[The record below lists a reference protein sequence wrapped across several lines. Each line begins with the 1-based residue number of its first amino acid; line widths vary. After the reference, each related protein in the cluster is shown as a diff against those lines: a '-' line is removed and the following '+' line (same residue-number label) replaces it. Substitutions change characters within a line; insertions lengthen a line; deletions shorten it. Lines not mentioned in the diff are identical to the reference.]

1 MGIAQAHGAAGESLA
16 AAYLTLI
23 GWDILARNAQ
33 LGGVEVDLVA
43 LDGHTRVLAEVK
55 YRARTDYGGA
65 ALAVDRAKR
74 ERLVRAAAALLS
86 NGGGPV
92 RIDVL
97 ALELESDGLTLR
109 HYRGAVE
116 AA

>member
-1 MGIAQAHGAAGESLA
+1 MGIAQTHGAAGESLA

-23 GWDILARNAQ
+23 GWDILARNTQ
-33 LGGVEVDLVA
+33 LGGVEVDVVA
-43 LDGHTRVLAEVK
+43 LDGRTRVLIEVK

-74 ERLVRAAAALLS
+74 ERLRRAAGALLS

-97 ALELESDGLTLR
+97 ALELDGEGLTLR
-109 HYRGAVE
+109 HFRGAV
-116 AA
+116 ADA